1 MSHFLTFIIPAAL
14 QDKSRKLSRA
24 LHGEPNYEMFVTG
37 LSPTGQLPATHYISS
52 GHADDNQAAD
62 WLDHKVLKDSADLKK
77 LDKADRKAAKLA
89 AKAQKVADRAA
100 KKAANG
106 GKAVALTPEEIA
118 ADALADAE
126 QIILNEDIAAVTI
139 TLADAKTHL
148 SGCDI
153 SEEEWPVAVARLG
166 LQVIQGTL

>member
-89 AKAQKVADRAA
+89 AK
-100 KKAANG
+100 G